1 MPNRTILNKYG
12 LFVSQVHKVLK
23 KRELDREDAVVINK
37 ARLVATLS
45 SNHSWRA
52 YRFLH
57 CGDSFEREL
66 IREEIRAAFNE
77 GWKEITENDV
87 KEIATAHVEEHAL
100 CQLFTCFEGPDS
112 RRNCKELLIRFQ
124 KELTDGI
131 EPIETMQQM
140 Y

>member
-23 KRELDREDAVVINK
+23 KKELGREDAEVINK

-45 SNHSWRA
+45 SNHSWRV

-57 CGDSFEREL
+57 CGEWFSGDS
-66 IREEIRAAFNE
+66 IKDEIRAAFNE
-77 GWKEITENDV
+77 GWKEISENDV
-87 KEIATAHVEEHAL
+87 KEVATYLVNDHAVSKVLL
-100 CQLFTCFEGPDS
+100 CLDCDQRREYKDLLTQL
-112 RRNCKELLIRFQ
+112 Q
-124 KELTDGI
+124 KEFVDGI
-131 EPIETMQQM
+131 EPIETREM